1 MYIDNTI
8 STSKYN
14 IITFLPFNLMLQL
27 SKSANIYFC
36 LMLVLE
42 YIPQLGYGI
51 PDLIMPISFV
61 IGVSMIKDIYEDV
74 SRHK

>member
-1 MYIDNTI
+1 
-8 STSKYN
+8 
-14 IITFLPFNLMLQL
+14 
-27 SKSANIYFC
+27 
-36 LMLVLE
+36 MLVLE